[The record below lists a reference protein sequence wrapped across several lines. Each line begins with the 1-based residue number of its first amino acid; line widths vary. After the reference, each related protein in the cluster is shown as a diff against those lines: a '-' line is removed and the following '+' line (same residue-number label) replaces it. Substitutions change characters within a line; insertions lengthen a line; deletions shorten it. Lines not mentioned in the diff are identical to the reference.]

1 MAAAPSHPV
10 ADGLPHPTAAGAR
23 PVRTGGLL
31 LTAAFSLLGIALWQ
45 HCAMPPLPEPIVQP
59 ATVTAPTPNAAP
71 AMAEPPEAAVDA
83 SVERAI
89 VAPDQSPEPTPPS
102 YASYVDRLVRMGLAT
117 STLDAAGDPR
127 AAAESDRQAR
137 ATMTELMERIATA
150 EELALDALQS
160 TEAPPASDLPGQI
173 RRQVHNVVLR
183 LGLERRHHASQ
194 QDPTRAATLTTFVA
208 AMLSLLP
215 ASDALATELG
225 DGQLADRPYLSL
237 EHEPAVLH
245 LVAMAGEHRFPAVTA
260 EALLTTLWRNLQ
272 AAGARTSDELAGLA
286 MLLLQE
292 GNESERRAARRRLL
306 LDDRYRSVLLD
317 HLRASKDRTEAKALS
332 LIAAE
337 QLPPKA
343 ALDVL
348 TLAVTIG
355 AEPAAAFVLLGRRDP
370 ATLQQAYEQSLASDV
385 EPKLRDL
392 LVAGIGFSGEPLAI
406 EVAKLAQQSDPD
418 PEVRLRGMFAL
429 TANAPAALGEAA
441 IQRALDDPQIGNDPQ
456 RLSAVVLAL
465 DNLARA
471 GEINAIDRLGQRLRM
486 TPGLTT
492 GARLE
497 LEKIL
502 ARALPGGR
510 TSR

>member
-1 MAAAPSHPV
+1 M
-10 ADGLPHPTAAGAR
+10 
-23 PVRTGGLL
+23 
-31 LTAAFSLLGIALWQ
+31 
-45 HCAMPPLPEPIVQP
+45 
-59 ATVTAPTPNAAP
+59 
-71 AMAEPPEAAVDA
+71 
-83 SVERAI
+83 
-89 VAPDQSPEPTPPS
+89 
-102 YASYVDRLVRMGLAT
+102 
-117 STLDAAGDPR
+117 
-127 AAAESDRQAR
+127 
-137 ATMTELMERIATA
+137 
-150 EELALDALQS
+150 LAL
-160 TEAPPASDLPGQI
+160 LP
-173 RRQVHNVVLR
+173 
-183 LGLERRHHASQ
+183 
-194 QDPTRAATLTTFVA
+194 T
-208 AMLSLLP
+208 
-215 ASDALATELG
+215 SDALATELG
-225 DGQLADRPYLSL
+225 NGQLADRPYLSL
-237 EHEPAVLH
+237 AHEPAVLQ
-245 LVAMAGEHRFPAVTA
+245 LVAMAGEHRFPAATA

-272 AAGARTSDELAGLA
+272 AVGARTSDELAGLSL
-286 MLLLQE
+286 LLLQE

-317 HLRASKDRTEAKALS
+317 HVRASKDRTEAKALA

-337 QLPPKA
+337 QLPPKT
-343 ALDVL
+343 ALEVL
-348 TLAVTIG
+348 TLAVTVG
-355 AEPAAAFVLLGRRDP
+355 AEPAAAFVVLGRRDP
-370 ATLQQAYEQSLASDV
+370 ATLQQAYEHSLASDV

-392 LVAGIGFSGEPLAI
+392 LVAGIGFSGEPAAI

-486 TPGLTT
+486 TSGLTT

>member
-1 MAAAPSHPV
+1 
-10 ADGLPHPTAAGAR
+10 
-23 PVRTGGLL
+23 VRTGGLL
-31 LTAAFSLLGIALWQ
+31 LAAALSLLGIALWQ
-45 HCAMPPLPEPIVQP
+45 HCALPLLPEPIVQP
-59 ATVTAPTPNAAP
+59 ESVTAPAPNAAQAVAT
-71 AMAEPPEAAVDA
+71 AMDATDTA

-89 VAPDQSPEPTPPS
+89 VATDPTASTSPPS

-117 STLDAAGDPR
+117 STLDADGDPR
-127 AAAESDRQAR
+127 AAAESDQQAR
-137 ATMTELMERIATA
+137 ATMTELLERIPDA
-150 EELALDALQS
+150 EQFALDALQDD
-160 TEAPPASDLPGQI
+160 EAPPAGDLPGQI
-173 RRQVHNVVLR
+173 RRQVHNVVLS
-183 LGLERRHHASQ
+183 LGLERRHHIAK
-194 QDPTRAATLTTFVA
+194 QDPARAPALETFVA
-208 AMLSLLP
+208 AMLALLP
-215 ASDALATELG
+215 TSDALATELG
-225 DGQLADRPYLSL
+225 NGQLADRPYLSL
-237 EHEPAVLH
+237 AHEPAVLQ
-245 LVAMAGEHRFPAVTA
+245 LVAMAGEHRFPAATA

-272 AAGARTSDELAGLA
+272 AVGARTSDELAGLSL
-286 MLLLQE
+286 LLLQE

-317 HLRASKDRTEAKALS
+317 HVRASKDRTEAKALA

-337 QLPPKA
+337 QLPPKT
-343 ALDVL
+343 ALEVL
-348 TLAVTIG
+348 TLAVTVG
-355 AEPAAAFVLLGRRDP
+355 AEPAAAFVVLGRRDP
-370 ATLQQAYEQSLASDV
+370 ATLQQAYEHSLASDV

-392 LVAGIGFSGEPLAI
+392 LVAGIGFSGEPAAI

-486 TPGLTT
+486 TSGLTT